1 MTEADDIGIQP
12 YAADDAQAV
21 CEAVQE
27 SAAQLRPWMPWA
39 HAAYSIADSQTWAN
53 AATAWFADRKAYE
66 FKIVTRDGRY
76 LGGCGLNQLDVLNR
90 RANLG
95 YWVRSSA
102 TRHGVASRAVAL
114 LRDWAIEHTDLHRL
128 EILVAAGN
136 AASLAVADRC
146 GAVRE
151 GTLRDRLLLNGVY
164 HDSVMFS
171 LLLPARS

>member
-1 MTEADDIGIQP
+1 MTSADEIGIRP
-12 YAADDAQAV
+12 YAAGDAQSV
-21 CEAVQE
+21 LEAVHE

-39 HAAYSIADSQTWAN
+39 HAGYSIADSQTWAN

-76 LGGCGLNQLDVLNR
+76 LGGCGLNQLDVVNR

-102 TRHGVASRAVAL
+102 TRRGVASRAVAL
-114 LRDWAIEHTDLHRL
+114 LREWAIEHTDLHRL

-136 AASLAVADRC
+136 AASLGVAARC
-146 GAVRE
+146 GATRE
-151 GTLRDRLLLNGVY
+151 GTLRDRLLLNGVH
-164 HDSVMFS
+164 HDAVMFS
-171 LLLPARS
+171 LLLPPRS